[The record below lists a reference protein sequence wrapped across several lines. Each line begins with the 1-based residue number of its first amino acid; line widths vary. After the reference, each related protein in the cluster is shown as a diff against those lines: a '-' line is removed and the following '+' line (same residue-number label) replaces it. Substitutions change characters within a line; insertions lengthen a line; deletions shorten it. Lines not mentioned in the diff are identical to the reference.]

1 MSPLEVR
8 IGYKFRNTLLLAEA
22 LTHPSL
28 GFETKQPH
36 FDNQRLEFLGDAVLQ
51 LIFTEHLYQLFPG
64 SPEGQLTKLRARLV
78 SRDGLKDRAA
88 ELGLG
93 AFIMMGRGEEA
104 TGGRK
109 RASILANTFE
119 ALIGAMYLD
128 GGFEV
133 ARQFALKESGAVLQE
148 LLKDPDDAN
157 PKGELQELLQAIS
170 PRSPTYEIVTETG
183 PDHQRAFEAM
193 VCWEGLQLGRGQGK
207 SKKQAEAEAART
219 ALGARL
225 WVNAAGRPIA
235 EVDSASS
242 DKVASNSPATSDN
255 S

>member
-64 SPEGQLTKLRARLV
+64 SSEGELTKLRARLV

-93 AFIMMGRGEEA
+93 PFIMMGRGEEA

-133 ARQFALKESGAVLQE
+133 ARQFALRESGPVLQE

-170 PRSPTYEIVTETG
+170 PRSPTYEIITETG
-183 PDHQRAFEAM
+183 PDHQRAFEAK
-193 VCWEGLQLGRGQGK
+193 VCWEGHELGRGHGK
-207 SKKQAEAEAART
+207 SKKQAEADAARAALT
-219 ALGARL
+219 AKVWTKL
-225 WVNAAGRPIA
+225 AGQPMA
-235 EVDSASS
+235 EPSPGGS
-242 DKVASNSPATSDN
+242 DKLASKSPATSDN
-255 S
+255 P

>member
-51 LIFTEHLYQLFPG
+51 LIFTEHLFQLFPG
-64 SPEGQLTKLRARLV
+64 STEGELTKLRARLV
-78 SRDGLKDRAA
+78 SRDGLKDRAG

-93 AFIMMGRGEEA
+93 PFIMMGRGEEA

-133 ARQFALKESGAVLQE
+133 ARQFALRESEQVLRE

-170 PRSPTYEIVTETG
+170 PRSPTYEIVTESG
-183 PDHQRAFEAM
+183 PDHQRAFEAL
-193 VCWEGLQLGRGQGK
+193 VRWEGLELGRGQGK
-207 SKKQAEAEAART
+207 SKKQAEAEAARA
-219 ALGARL
+219 ALGSRL
-225 WVNAAGRPIA
+225 WEKAAGHPVVTPIP
-235 EVDSASS
+235 ESP
-242 DKVASNSPATSDN
+242 DKLTSNQPTTFDN
-255 S
+255 P

>member
-1 MSPLEVR
+1 MTPLEIR
-8 IGYKFRNTLLLAEA
+8 LGYKFRNTLLLAEA

-51 LIFTEHLYQLFPG
+51 LVFTEHLFQIFPAAA
-64 SPEGQLTKLRARLV
+64 EGQLTKLRARLV
-78 SRDGLKDRAA
+78 SREGLKDRAA

-93 AFIMMGRGEEA
+93 PFIMMGRGEEA

-133 ARQFALKESGAVLQE
+133 ARQFALREADQVLQDI
-148 LLKDPDDAN
+148 LKNPDEAN

-170 PRSPTYEIVTETG
+170 PRSPTYEITTESG
-183 PDHQRAFEAM
+183 PDHERAFEAK
-193 VCWEGLQLGRGQGK
+193 VCWEGLDLGFGRGK
-207 SKKQAEAEAART
+207 SKKQAEADAARQ
-219 ALGARL
+219 ALAARR
-225 WVNAAGRPIA
+225 WEQVPGHAAPETKSAGT
-235 EVDSASS
+235 DKSASN
-242 DKVASNSPATSDN
+242 A
-255 S
+255 

>member
-1 MSPLEVR
+1 MSPLEIR

-51 LIFTEHLYQLFPG
+51 LVFTEHLFQLFPA
-64 SPEGQLTKLRARLV
+64 SAEGQLTKLRARLV
-78 SRDGLKDRAA
+78 SREGLKDRAV

-93 AFIMMGRGEEA
+93 PFIMMGRGEEA

-128 GGFEV
+128 GGFDV
-133 ARQFALKESGAVLQE
+133 VRQFALRESNQVLQDI
-148 LLKDPDDAN
+148 LKDPDEAN

-183 PDHQRAFEAM
+183 PDHERAFEAK
-193 VCWEGLQLGRGQGK
+193 VCWEGLELGVGRGK
-207 SKKQAEAEAART
+207 SKKQAEAQAARD
-219 ALGARL
+219 ALTVRR
-225 WVNAAGRPIA
+225 WIPVAGHPVA
-235 EVDSASS
+235 DAKVGLPDSS
-242 DKVASNSPATSDN
+242 VSNS
-255 S
+255 

>member
-8 IGYKFRNTLLLAEA
+8 IAYKFRNTLLLAEA

-51 LIFTEHLYQLFPG
+51 LIFTEHLFQLFPG

-78 SRDGLKDRAA
+78 SRDGLKDRAG
-88 ELGLG
+88 EIGLG

-133 ARQFALKESGAVLQE
+133 ARVFVLRESAQVLQE

-170 PRSPTYEIVTETG
+170 PRSPTYEIVTESG
-183 PDHQRAFEAM
+183 PDHLRAFEAK
-193 VCWEGLQLGRGQGK
+193 VCWEGLELGRGQGK

-225 WVNAAGRPIA
+225 WVKEAGHAVAPTSEEGSDKLA
-235 EVDSASS
+235 SNPPTSS
-242 DKVASNSPATSDN
+242 DNP
-255 S
+255 

>member
-1 MSPLEVR
+1 MSPLETR
-8 IGYKFRNTLLLAEA
+8 LGYKFRNTLLLAEA

-51 LIFTEHLYQLFPG
+51 LIFTEHLYQLLPG
-64 SPEGQLTKLRARLV
+64 SPEGQLTKIRARIV
-78 SRDGLKDRAA
+78 SREGLKDRAA

-93 AFIMMGRGEEA
+93 PFIMMGRGEEA

-128 GGFEV
+128 GGFDV
-133 ARQFALKESGAVLQE
+133 ARQFALRESSQMLQE
-148 LLKDPDDAN
+148 ILKDPDEAN

-170 PRSPTYEIVTETG
+170 PRSPTYDIVTESG
-183 PDHQRAFEAM
+183 PDHERAFVAR
-193 VCWEGLQLGRGQGK
+193 VSWEGLELGQGRGK
-207 SKKQAEAEAART
+207 SKKQAEADAARQ
-219 ALGARL
+219 ALVDRWWEKAPGHA
-225 WVNAAGRPIA
+225 VSA
-235 EVDSASS
+235 VDSGPP
-242 DKVASNSPATSDN
+242 DKSASNSPTTADN
-255 S
+255 P